1 MRRYLV
7 ILALGAGC
15 DGGGEGDPTDS
26 GGAVTFSDVQPI
38 FEANCSSCHMA
49 SGSPSG
55 HDWEGH
61 DTLVDV
67 PSDELPSM
75 DRIEPGDAQASYLFL
90 KVTGTHADAGGS
102 GEQMPAMGAE
112 PLDQA
117 DIDTIEQWIL
127 DGALE

>member
-1 MRRYLV
+1 MRRFLV

-15 DGGGEGDPTDS
+15 DGGGEADPTDS

-38 FEANCSSCHMA
+38 FEANCSGCHMA

-55 HDWEGH
+55 HDWEGY
-61 DTLVDV
+61 DTLVNV

-90 KVTGTHADAGGS
+90 KVTGTHGDAGGS

-112 PLDQA
+112 PLDQV
-117 DIDTIEQWIL
+117 DIDAIEQWIL
-127 DGALE
+127 DGAQE